1 MKSKNFSSQNSR
13 KKCEKSF
20 TKIFSEKCQSD
31 LTFYCDHV
39 DPNGVKCDYSTQIK
53 RHLVTHKVSENIY
66 FRRKSRFNSFG
77 WEIKFPKFCGF
88 STENPIKRQKPQN
101 KNFAKD

>member
-13 KKCEKSF
+13 KKNAKKSF

-77 WEIKFPKFCGF
+77 LKIKFPKFCDF
-88 STENPIKRQKPQN
+88 STENPKK
-101 KNFAKD
+101 AH